1 MKICFIEDKSI
12 INHDQYIM
20 RLGELTCEQLNG
32 VDRYEHGRLGAQLDF
47 FNPHEETTVR
57 QFLTAIE
64 NIQQSVDQMKA
75 FLNSYRYYQM
85 NDEAANTFAA
95 IEDLLSDT
103 RRQLEKKVRSGEEY
117 VLDLGIEIDVAAL
130 QRASAYFDALYQTH
144 AEAVRVFTR
153 LADAVMIQN
162 EEYPQRHTVERLR
175 AFGFER
181 FEKAVKELVQ

>member
-1 MKICFIEDKSI
+1 MK
-12 INHDQYIM
+12 
-20 RLGELTCEQLNG
+20 
-32 VDRYEHGRLGAQLDF
+32 HGRLGAQLDF

-103 RRQLEKKVRSGEEY
+103 SQTAGKKGTLGRRIR
-117 VLDLGIEIDVAAL
+117 
-130 QRASAYFDALYQTH
+130 
-144 AEAVRVFTR
+144 
-153 LADAVMIQN
+153 
-162 EEYPQRHTVERLR
+162 
-175 AFGFER
+175 FGSWN
-181 FEKAVKELVQ
+181 

>member
-1 MKICFIEDKSI
+1 
-12 INHDQYIM
+12 
-20 RLGELTCEQLNG
+20 
-32 VDRYEHGRLGAQLDF
+32 
-47 FNPHEETTVR
+47 
-57 QFLTAIE
+57 
-64 NIQQSVDQMKA
+64 MKA

-144 AEAVRVFTR
+144 AEAVPRVYQVSR
-153 LADAVMIQN
+153 RCHDS
-162 EEYPQRHTVERLR
+162 E
-175 AFGFER
+175 
-181 FEKAVKELVQ
+181 

>member
-32 VDRYEHGRLGAQLDF
+32 VDRYEHGWLGAQLDF

-64 NIQQSVDQMKA
+64 NTQQSVDQMKA

-95 IEDLLSDT
+95 IEELLSDT

-130 QRASAYFDALYQTH
+130 QRASA
-144 AEAVRVFTR
+144 
-153 LADAVMIQN
+153 
-162 EEYPQRHTVERLR
+162 
-175 AFGFER
+175 
-181 FEKAVKELVQ
+181 